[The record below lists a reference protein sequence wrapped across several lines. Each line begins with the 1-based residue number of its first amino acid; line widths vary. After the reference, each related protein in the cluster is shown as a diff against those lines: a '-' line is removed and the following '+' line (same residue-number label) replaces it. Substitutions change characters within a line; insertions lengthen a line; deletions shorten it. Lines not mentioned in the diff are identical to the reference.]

1 MSWERGESETRYE
14 RQLLRHPS
22 RPGAMRYYFCKC
34 SGRKP
39 RRPLGIDLRWDC
51 GRAHPAA
58 ASSSPATSAELSPS
72 IRSAGGGGGGTVG
85 SPDETNPVC
94 AFALGLVIGLKFQ
107 DEDAE
112 DEYQAAYNAYVL
124 KHAEYTAWDNQ
135 AKADGVYTWPEQ
147 AKLNELGDQLR
158 SLESKMNAA
167 KESYDKVHK
176 ALIAAEI
183 LVGGS
188 CLFT

>member
-1 MSWERGESETRYE
+1 MVINSGECTLVNVPDGSPDGHWESTCDGIAGGPT
-14 RQLLRHPS
+14 LPPPPPPPPPPPS
-22 RPGAMRYYFCKC
+22 FP
-34 SGRKP
+34 P
-39 RRPLGIDLRWDC
+39 
-51 GRAHPAA
+51 
-58 ASSSPATSAELSPS
+58 PS
-72 IRSAGGGGGGTVG
+72 DPPAGGGSGTVG

-107 DEDAE
+107 DGEAE
-112 DEYQAAYNAYVL
+112 AEYQAAYNAYVL

-158 SLESKMNAA
+158 SLESKMKAA

-176 ALIAAEI
+176 ALVAAEI
-183 LVGGS
+183 LVAGS